1 MVNAEQGL
9 MPLPNPAVDP
19 RNPLSP
25 GTHTLVVRHGETAV
39 DQRYH
44 VAGTGPVCV
53 AHSGGPGI
61 AWEYLRMPELER
73 SMTVVYIEP
82 VGTGASGR
90 LADPSDYTL
99 ATYTRFLHA
108 VIEHL
113 GLAEVALLGHSH
125 GGFIAQRYALDH
137 PGRLASLVLYDTSP
151 VTGEEFWAAA
161 VARMEGFVRRHVD
174 ERPEVAT
181 YVTRL
186 TTRPDRSDDDGA
198 TEVLRAIAPAYF
210 HDYWGREKEFA
221 AGRAALR
228 MYAAPAWGAEPP
240 FDVRGELSRLTVP
253 TLILVG
259 ADDFICGPHW
269 ARMTHRLLPAAR
281 LVTLEEA
288 GHLVHI
294 ERPEEFTAAVR
305 DFLTG

>member
-1 MVNAEQGL
+1 MNTAQG
-9 MPLPNPAVDP
+9 PLPLPSPAVDP
-19 RNPLSP
+19 GDPLSP
-25 GTHTLVVRHGETAV
+25 GTHTLVVRHGTADV

-44 VAGTGPVCV
+44 VAGSGPVCV

-61 AWEYLRMPELER
+61 GWEYLRMPELER

-99 ATYTRFLHA
+99 ATYTHVLHA

-125 GGFIAQRYALDH
+125 GGFVAQRYALDH
-137 PGRLASLVLYDTSP
+137 PERLAALVLYDSSP

-181 YVTRL
+181 YVADL
-186 TTRPDRSDDDGA
+186 TTRPDRSDDAGA
-198 TEVLRAIAPAYF
+198 TAVLRAIAPAYF

-228 MYAAPAWGAEPP
+228 MYAAPAWGVEPP

-253 TLILVG
+253 TLIVVG

-269 ARMTHRLLPAAR
+269 AHMTHLLLPAAR

-288 GHLVHI
+288 GHLGHI
-294 ERPEEFTAAVR
+294 EHPERFAEVVR
-305 DFLTG
+305 DFLTN